1 MGWARCEPTPDSIPT
16 MGNTRIESRAQD
28 SQRSSRLFKW
38 MGSFAWKFCK
48 PAACLVPWPGA
59 LVPLRAFTL
68 TWIDV
73 LVVACPSNHYCITTI
88 CSSTAAAPDKTWT
101 SINHHTLES
110 KIKTEHTSAGSIL
123 QIWKCYKDSSKTS
136 SHIGSPWLSQ
146 IMYLKK
152 SQELRTEEYRLFD
165 LTSSLLGCRRIRPYV
180 TCKVHWG
187 TQVQTSTGW
196 CSRDVVM

>member
-1 MGWARCEPTPDSIPT
+1 MDGKLCVEVLQARGLSSSVAR
-16 MGNTRIESRAQD
+16 RI
-28 SQRSSRLFKW
+28 SSTQIIHFDMNR
-38 MGSFAWKFCK
+38 C
-48 PAACLVPWPGA
+48 ACCCLPIKS
-59 LVPLRAFTL
+59 LLY
-68 TWIDV
+68 
-73 LVVACPSNHYCITTI
+73 HCITTI

-146 IMYLKK
+146 NSRISLRDVMHLKK